1 MRPLKIVLIMYRS
14 DASSLNSVGD
24 FDSANNVCSAS
35 LREMVGLGEG
45 SVGRVHPQAVEEMT
59 VEDT

>member
-1 MRPLKIVLIMYRS
+1 MYRS

-35 LREMVGLGEG
+35 LRGMVGLGEG